1 VAAALARAAAAAAA
15 AAACKELEPGREGE
29 TEEGQEEQ

>member
-1 VAAALARAAAAAAA
+1 MAAALALARAAAA